1 LNLAEEILVKFSRL
15 VADFPEIAAIDINPL
30 IANANSAVA
39 VDARIVIDRDRFMR
53 EVADHRDHSLIAAYP
68 KKYIARRTL
77 KNGSEVLLRPIKAED
92 EGRFNELLKSLSPES
107 MRFRFFEVIKEMPHE
122 SLTRYCNLDYDRRF
136 AIVAELQQ
144 GQGQIIGAGRV
155 IVEPDGK
162 NGEFAVLVTDQWQSL
177 GLGSLLMDYIIDFA
191 KDMRLERLFAHVLPN
206 NYKMLRLCEKKGFK
220 TETLDEETV
229 KASLVL
235 RSS

>member
-1 LNLAEEILVKFSRL
+1 
-15 VADFPEIAAIDINPL
+15 
-30 IANANSAVA
+30 
-39 VDARIVIDRDRFMR
+39 
-53 EVADHRDHSLIAAYP
+53 
-68 KKYIARRTL
+68 L
-77 KNGSEVLLRPIKAED
+77 KNGSAVLLRPIKAED
-92 EGRFNELLKSLSPES
+92 EGRFNELIKSLSPES
-107 MRFRFFEVIKEMPHE
+107 MRFRFFTMIKEMPHE
-122 SLTRYCNLDYDRRF
+122 RLTRYCNLDYDRRF

-162 NGEFAVLVTDQWQSL
+162 NGEFAVLVTDQWQRL

-229 KASLVL
+229 KASLPL
-235 RSS
+235 RTS